1 MLPTISN
8 TFVLFYMTLDQ
19 VMIVSVCRRKQGR
32 RYCSPLRDRSEG
44 FLLSHS
50 LSTAGSVWTRRFR
63 PVRRTIRHRE
73 RERFGRSFGINR
85 FIFQKCSRLNHF
97 RSRNKIS
104 FWQWCVCI
112 YIQAKIHVLRKKP
125 VVNYLLKKSHIYL
138 NIILLI
144 KFDFYF
150 KSKFCPMHHD
160 TYWIL

>member
-1 MLPTISN
+1 
-8 TFVLFYMTLDQ
+8 
-19 VMIVSVCRRKQGR
+19 MIVSVCRRKQRR